1 MRIDELPLI
10 TTTAE
15 PGVEAGL
22 KAELSPKNDSKSSA
36 AVSDVDETTVPLQPR
51 ASNRNVQKT
60 VHVDSNSVET
70 DNSHEVNS
78 AEQLVN
84 GT

>member
-1 MRIDELPLI
+1 MRLDELPLS

-22 KAELSPKNDSKSSA
+22 KAELSPMNNNKSSA

-51 ASNRNVQKT
+51 TSSRNVLKS
-60 VHVDSNSVET
+60 VHIDSNSVEA
-70 DNSHEVNS
+70 DNSHEADS
-78 AEQLVN
+78 AEQLDN